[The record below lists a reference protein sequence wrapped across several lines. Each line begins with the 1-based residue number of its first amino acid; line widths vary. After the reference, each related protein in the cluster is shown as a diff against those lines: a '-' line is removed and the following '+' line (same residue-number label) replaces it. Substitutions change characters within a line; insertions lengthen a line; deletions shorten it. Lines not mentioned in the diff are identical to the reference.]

1 MSVETALAHLASFNA
16 CDRVKNFDSST
27 ATVDLAAESLGVE
40 PGMIAKT
47 LAIRVKSS
55 GDIIVVVAMG
65 RARLDN
71 TKFKNTF
78 GGKPQFISA
87 DECLDVTGH
96 PPGGVS
102 PFGLKEG
109 VAIYLD
115 ESLRK
120 YDVVYPAAGSPNNC
134 VRTAI
139 PELEQW
145 TGGRWTDVCSWS

>member
-1 MSVETALAHLASFNA
+1 MSVETALAHLATFNA
-16 CDRVKNFDSST
+16 CDRVKNFNSST

-47 LAIRVKSS
+47 LAIRVKSK
-55 GDIIVVVAMG
+55 GTIVVIVAMG

-71 TKFKNTF
+71 AKFKNTF
-78 GGKPQFISA
+78 GGKPQFISSE
-87 DECLDVTGH
+87 ECLDVTGH

-109 VAIYLD
+109 LEVYLD
-115 ESLRK
+115 QSLRK
-120 YDVVYPAAGSPNNC
+120 YEVVYPAAGSSNNC
-134 VRTAI
+134 VRTTI

-145 TGGRWTDVCSWS
+145 TQGSWVDVCS